1 LKKCN
6 YFDVDCG
13 FFPVPIKLCFTRKA
27 FYEVL
32 KDHGITTA
40 EDPKPLDY
48 GVAETHSFNT
58 TKEAVVVVI
67 FNLEMLTHDEPAYL
81 AGIVSHEMSHV
92 IERILE
98 HIGEQKEEFGEETRA
113 YLLQHMVEQVYL
125 ACSLQREKDAK
136 RKEVRAKTGKKG
148 EGKGGTVPEVG
159 EPRNDGGAGPSG
171 DISAEDIPSR
181 AEGPEGEV
189 KPQANTHDSQVAK
202 FRSRHKGI
210 VQRRTNRQLRK

>member
-1 LKKCN
+1 MKKYN

-13 FFPVPIKLCFTRKA
+13 FFPVPVKLCFTRKA
-27 FYEVL
+27 FYEVM

-40 EDPKPLDY
+40 DDPKPLDY
-48 GVAETHSFNT
+48 GVAETHSFSN
-58 TKEAVVVVI
+58 TKESVVVVV
-67 FNLEMLTHDEPAYL
+67 FNLETLTHDEPQYL
-81 AGIVSHEMSHV
+81 AGIVAHEMSHV

-98 HIGEQKEEFGEETRA
+98 HIGEQKDEFGEETRA

-136 RKEVRAKTGKKG
+136 RKEARAKTGKKG
-148 EGKGGTVPEVG
+148 EGKGGPVSEVG

-171 DISAEDIPSR
+171 DISAQDSPSR
-181 AEGPEGEV
+181 AEGPKGET
-189 KPQANTHDSQVAK
+189 KPKTSAHDSQVAK
-202 FRSRHKGI
+202 FRGGNTGA

>member
-1 LKKCN
+1 MKKYN

-13 FFPVPIKLCFTRKA
+13 FFPVPVKLCFTRKA

-32 KDHGITTA
+32 KDHGIPIV

-48 GVAETHSFNT
+48 GVAETHSFSN
-58 TKEAVVVVI
+58 TKESVVVVI
-67 FNLEMLTHDEPAYL
+67 FNLDTLTHEEPQYL
-81 AGIVSHEMSHV
+81 AGIVAHEMSHV

-136 RKEVRAKTGKKG
+136 RKEARAKTGKKG
-148 EGKGGTVPEVG
+148 EGKGGIVSEVG
-159 EPRNDGGAGPSG
+159 EPRNHGGAGPSG
-171 DISAEDIPSR
+171 DISAEDIPSG
-181 AEGPEGEV
+181 AERPEGEV
-189 KPQANTHDSQVAK
+189 KRKTDTHDSKVAK
-202 FRSRHKGI
+202 FRGGHKGI